1 MSGADDPKSTLDVI
15 AERPLTSRDENHADV
30 RNMDMVHT
38 LFRRE
43 FALMPGLVRGV
54 RAGDKERAHIVA
66 DHIDFVSSVLH
77 LHHRSEDTHLWP
89 LLLDRESE
97 EAGPI
102 VRTMESQHASIEKI
116 YSKIHAAIGVW
127 RSGAAA
133 QPRDALADA
142 LDRMVT
148 QLNEHMALEEECILP
163 FVEKRITA
171 AEWDQMLRAGGAEVP
186 RESFPLLLGM
196 LWYESEPELIQGS
209 LSRMPPEVGPVLKQ
223 LAPQTFA
230 SHSERVHGTA
240 TPPRTKG

>member
-1 MSGADDPKSTLDVI
+1 VSGPDYPKSTLDVI
-15 AERPLTSRDENHADV
+15 AERPLTRRDENHADV
-30 RNMDMVHT
+30 RSMYTVHT

-54 RAGDKERAHIVA
+54 TAGDKERAYIVA
-66 DHIDFVSSVLH
+66 DHIEFVSSVLH
-77 LHHRSEDTHLWP
+77 LHHHSEDEHLWP

-97 EAGPI
+97 EVGPL
-102 VRTMESQHASIEKI
+102 VRTLESQHASIEKI
-116 YSKIHAAIGVW
+116 YSELHASMGIW
-127 RSGAAA
+127 RNNAPA
-133 QPRDALADA
+133 QSRDAFADA

-148 QLNEHMALEEECILP
+148 QLNEHMGLEESILP
-163 FVEKRITA
+163 FVQRSITA

-209 LSRMPPEVGPVLKQ
+209 LSRMPPEVGPVLKE

-230 SHSERVHGTA
+230 SHSQRVHGTA
-240 TPPRTKG
+240 TPPRTNV